1 MTREL
6 KLALIVGFA
15 LVLVVTVLI
24 SDHLSHARQTRIA
37 DLPQDPVKMTE
48 PAPIA
53 LEAGAD
59 VLPEVRVSEP
69 MAVAPAPLIGS
80 SPMSDVEPLV
90 ITQGSAG
97 GASPLTGATQ
107 PAVTTNPQVP
117 QQPVIA
123 RASDPIIEAVRTQ
136 GGRVEGDT
144 IYLPGVQVREV
155 AAGGTQPPAPQVAQ
169 VTPVN
174 LNTPGPVPSTLPTT
188 VIPTPPTSPTTPDR
202 VHTVVS
208 GDSVFKL
215 SAKYYGDGKV
225 WRKVAR
231 YNGLPEQ
238 PAPALKIGQQLKF
251 PAAEVLLGR
260 APTPAEA
267 RAMAAAPTPRTT
279 AAAPATQKTR
289 AYTVKKGDTL
299 AEIAQRELG
308 TVRRAKDILELNKG
322 VIRSADNIRQGMT
335 IHLPG

>member
-37 DLPQDPVKMTE
+37 DLPQDPVKMAE

-59 VLPEVRVSEP
+59 MLPEVRVSEP
-69 MAVAPAPLIGS
+69 LAVAPAPLIGS
-80 SPMSDVEPLV
+80 SPMSDLEPLV
-90 ITQGSAG
+90 ITQGGSGGSSTSA
-97 GASPLTGATQ
+97 LTGATQ
-107 PAVTTNPQVP
+107 PVVNVPMNPPVTTQP
-117 QQPVIA
+117 PVIA
-123 RASDPIIEAVRTQ
+123 RASDPIIDAVRTQ

-155 AAGGTQPPAPQVAQ
+155 AANGVQPSEVQARPLSVAPAPPPNVA
-169 VTPVN
+169 PAA
-174 LNTPGPVPSTLPTT
+174 
-188 VIPTPPTSPTTPDR
+188 PDR
-202 VHTVVS
+202 IHTVVS

-231 YNGLPEQ
+231 YNGLPEE
-238 PAPALKIGQQLKF
+238 PAPALKIGQQIKF

-260 APTPAEA
+260 APTPAEV
-267 RAMAAAPTPRTT
+267 RAVAAVPAPRTQAG
-279 AAAPATQKTR
+279 AAQKTR
-289 AYTVKKGDTL
+289 PYVVKKGDTL
-299 AEIAQRELG
+299 AEIAQKELG
-308 TVRRAKDILELNKG
+308 TVRRTKEILELNKG
-322 VIRSADNIRQGMT
+322 VIKSADRIPLGAT
-335 IHLPG
+335 IQLPG